1 MRKNLKTEFT
11 KRQYMFSEDFELYY
25 YSDYNPAKVELH
37 SHNYY
42 EFYLFLEGDI
52 DIFIDKNKYKLQKGD
67 MILVPPKVQHYP
79 IINSKS
85 LYSRFVFW
93 ISEEYFNKLLGI
105 SEDYGYLID
114 FVKEKKKYIF
124 HNDIITFNTIQ
135 SKIFQLIEEMNSKRF
150 GRDTKISICVND
162 LLLYLNRIVYEQNN
176 LYLQKGEIDLYQNI
190 INYIEE
196 HLDEELPLER
206 VANEF
211 YLNKYYVC
219 HLFKNNTGISIH
231 KYIIKKR
238 LEECKNAIL
247 SNISIGEAYLMFGFK
262 DYSSFYRAFKKEY
275 GVSPNQFKNIYNINN
290 F

>member
-1 MRKNLKTEFT
+1 MNKNLKTEFT
-11 KRQYMFSEDFELYY
+11 KRQFMFSKDFELYY
-25 YSDYNPAKVELH
+25 YSDSNPAKVELH

-42 EFYLFLEGDI
+42 EFYLFLEGDTEIVI
-52 DIFIDKNKYKLQKGD
+52 DTNKYKLQRGD
-67 MILVPPKVQHYP
+67 MILIPPKVNHYP
-79 IINSKS
+79 INNNKN

-105 SEDYGYLID
+105 SRDYGYLIN

-124 HNDIITFNTIQ
+124 HNDVITFNTIQ
-135 SKIFQLIEEMNSKRF
+135 SKIIQLIEEINSNRF
-150 GRDTKISICVND
+150 GRDTKISISVSD
-162 LLLYLNRIVYEQNN
+162 LLLYLNRMVYEENN
-176 LYLQKGEIDLYQNI
+176 SYLQKGDVDLYQNI

-206 VANEF
+206 IAKEF
-211 YLNKYYVC
+211 YLSKYYVC
-219 HLFKNNTGISIH
+219 HLFKKNTGISVH

-247 SNISIGEAYLMFGFK
+247 SNITIGEAYLMFGFK

-275 GVSPNQFKNIYNINN
+275 GLSPNDFKNMYNMNN

>member
-1 MRKNLKTEFT
+1 MKKNLKTEFT
-11 KRQYMFSEDFELYY
+11 KRQFMFSKDFELYY
-25 YSDYNPAKVELH
+25 YSDSNPAKVELH

-42 EFYLFLEGDI
+42 EFYLFLEGDTEIVI
-52 DIFIDKNKYKLQKGD
+52 DTNKYKLQRGD
-67 MILVPPKVQHYP
+67 MILIPPKVNHYP
-79 IINSKS
+79 INNNKN

-105 SEDYGYLID
+105 SRDYGYLIN

-124 HNDIITFNTIQ
+124 HNDVITFNTIQ
-135 SKIFQLIEEMNSKRF
+135 SKIIQLIEEINSNRF
-150 GRDTKISICVND
+150 GRDTKISISVSD
-162 LLLYLNRIVYEQNN
+162 LLLYLNRMVYEENN
-176 LYLQKGEIDLYQNI
+176 SYLQKGDVDLYQNI

-206 VANEF
+206 IAKEF
-211 YLNKYYVC
+211 YLSKYYVC
-219 HLFKNNTGISIH
+219 HLFKKNTGISVH

-247 SNISIGEAYLMFGFK
+247 SNITIGEAYLMFGFK

-275 GVSPNQFKNIYNINN
+275 GLSPNDFKNMYNMNN